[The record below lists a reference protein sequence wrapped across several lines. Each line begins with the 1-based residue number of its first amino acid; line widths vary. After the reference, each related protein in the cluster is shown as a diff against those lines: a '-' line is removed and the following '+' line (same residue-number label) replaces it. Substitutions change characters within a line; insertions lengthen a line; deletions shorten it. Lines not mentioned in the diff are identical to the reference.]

1 MYVCY
6 HTFYGCVSYLITTVV
21 TVVLG
26 NNGHTLTK
34 KNAKL
39 CISCFH
45 EIGFIANV

>member
-34 KNAKL
+34 KKKMLNYVSHAFMK
-39 CISCFH
+39 
-45 EIGFIANV
+45 

>member
-34 KNAKL
+34 KKMLNYVSHAFMK
-39 CISCFH
+39 
-45 EIGFIANV
+45 

>member
-6 HTFYGCVSYLITTVV
+6 HTFYRCVSYLITTVV

-34 KNAKL
+34 KMLNYVSHAFMK
-39 CISCFH
+39 
-45 EIGFIANV
+45 